1 MMKRFLFAA
10 LALAATIPT
19 AFTSQ
24 AQDDDDIYFSK
35 KANKQAKY
43 DAIYAT
49 AVADSWST
57 EANNDWDLDDYNR
70 RGKETAAPS
79 ANEIAFAED
88 APFYYEV
95 IDEKGDTIKIPG
107 NSKMLQD
114 ADLNKYKIKKDTVVL
129 VEQYYF
135 SDLIRRFH
143 NPYFGYYR
151 YSPWYDV
158 AYYDP
163 FYWDYCYYDPWW
175 YVTPSFGFHW
185 GNWYGGW
192 SYGYYSGWYGGWY
205 SPFYSPNPHYYHCN
219 YYYHFGY
226 DGYYHAPSYGPLYN
240 YASGSAH
247 RGSSRNNFGGH
258 FAHRGGWKGD
268 GGSSSRLAS
277 ASTNRSYRAANG
289 ARVGFTN
296 SNGTYTAGP
305 SLRGRNTVN
314 GRLANSNMRS
324 HANDISNSSGITLG
338 ASRGGNITG
347 TSGNNGSYS
356 SRTHTASRVDRNNA
370 NRVTRDA
377 SEIRSNAASSIRNGN
392 GNVSINDRPGRSNS
406 RRSTYASSNR
416 GISSFDNSSS
426 RRSENTYTPSRS
438 SSASSSSSYNNSTSR
453 YSGSSYDNSSSR
465 SYNNS
470 SNNTRSSYS
479 SGSSSSYSS
488 GSSYSGGGSSHS
500 SGGSHSSGSSHGR
513 R

>member
-10 LALAATIPT
+10 LALAATIPA
-19 AFTSQ
+19 AFTVQ
-24 AQDDDDIYFSK
+24 AHDDDDIYFSK

-70 RGKETAAPS
+70 RGKESTS
-79 ANEIAFAED
+79 STGIEFSED
-88 APFYYEV
+88 APFYYQV
-95 IDEKGDTIKIPG
+95 IDEKGDTIKVPG
-107 NSKMLQD
+107 TSKILEGAD
-114 ADLNKYKIKKDTVVL
+114 ANGYKIIRDTVVL
-129 VEQYYF
+129 VEQYHF

-143 NPYFGYYR
+143 NPFFGYYR

-185 GNWYGGW
+185 GSWYGGW

-205 SPFYSPNPHYYHCN
+205 SPYYCPNPHYHHYG
-219 YYYHFGY
+219 YY
-226 DGYYHAPSYGPLYN
+226 DGPIYN
-240 YASGSAH
+240 YATGSSH
-247 RGSSRNNFGGH
+247 RGTSRNNFGGH

-268 GGSSSRLAS
+268 GGNTSRLAS
-277 ASTNRSYRAANG
+277 ASSNRSYRASNG

-305 SLRGRNTVN
+305 SIRGRNTVN

-324 HANDISNSSGITLG
+324 HARDISNSSAVTLG
-338 ASRGGNITG
+338 ASRGGETAG
-347 TSGNNGSYS
+347 FTPSRGSYS
-356 SRTHTASRVDRNNA
+356 SRTHTANRVDGSNG
-370 NRVTRDA
+370 RVTREA
-377 SEIRSNAASSIRNGN
+377 TSGRSEAASSIRNGN
-392 GNVSINDRPGRSNS
+392 GSSAATSAGSNRSVSH
-406 RRSTYASSNR
+406 RSTYASGNR
-416 GISSFDNSSS
+416 GFYGNYDNSSS

-438 SSASSSSSYNNSTSR
+438 SSASSGSSSYNNSYSR
-453 YSGSSYDNSSSR
+453 YSNSGYSNSGSHSSYSNSSS
-465 SYNNS
+465 SNS
-470 SNNTRSSYS
+470 TRSYS

-488 GSSYSGGGSSHS
+488 GSSSSGSSYSGGSSHGGGSSHS
-500 SGGSHSSGSSHGR
+500 SGSSRGR